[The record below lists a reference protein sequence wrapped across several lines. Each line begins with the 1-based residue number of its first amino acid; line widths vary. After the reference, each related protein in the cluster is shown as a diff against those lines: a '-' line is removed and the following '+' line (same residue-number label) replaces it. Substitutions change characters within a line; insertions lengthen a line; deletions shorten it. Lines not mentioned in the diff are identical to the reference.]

1 MKQSPDSLMFN
12 NLINLASAINGYP
25 NGIFLPFNPTFVYI
39 VNGDMGDWM
48 YGDTLEKN
56 RIFSVCTEVASEKD
70 GLWPRPERIIPLAAE
85 NLYSNLVY
93 AWGPGIIENPP
104 YVSDGKINATYL
116 NPKTDT
122 LKFKA
127 VEKNPNKHTSKVYA
141 QLINSKDSIV
151 SETLL
156 SQTDSIFS
164 GTLSFNS
171 SDENFYKV
179 RYRQSGTDIP
189 SNLYYSDA
197 GTMRFT
203 TVGPV
208 VLDSISFKKQLTYYQ
223 IKPFLKNE
231 SAFTRIKKPTV
242 KIICTDPW
250 ALPITQNIKDLREIS
265 AGGIE
270 TTGSPFQVK
279 YIDSL
284 FTGYFN
290 FKVEISSNG
299 YVYWTDSVKLIVD
312 TLSDGIE
319 LLLLPLGNNLEQNY
333 PNPFNAVT
341 TITWQLAENSK
352 VTLKVLDIVGRTVA
366 TLVNEQRSQ
375 GKYETQFNA
384 AQLPRGIYFCQ
395 LKAGE
400 FMQTRKMILLK

>member
-1 MKQSPDSLMFN
+1 LST
-12 NLINLASAINGYP
+12 AINGFR
-25 NGIFLPFNPTFVYI
+25 NGSYI
-39 VNGDMGDWM
+39 PASEAPPANGEVNDWM
-48 YGDTLEKN
+48 YGETNDKN
-56 RIFSVCTEVASEKD
+56 RIFAILTEVSNSND
-70 GLWPRPERIIPLAAE
+70 GFWPIPSRIVPLAAE
-85 NLYSNLVY
+85 NLYSCMVS

-104 YVSDGKINATYL
+104 FISDGEINAIYL
-116 NPKTDT
+116 KAKSDT
-122 LKFKA
+122 LKFNA
-127 VEKNPNKHTSKVYA
+127 VERNPDGYSSKVYA
-141 QLINSKDSIV
+141 QIVNSKDSIV

-156 SQTDSIFS
+156 TQTDSTFS
-164 GTLSFNS
+164 GSLSQNS
-171 SDENFYKV
+171 FDEDFYKV

-203 TVGPV
+203 TAGPV
-208 VLDSISFKKQLTYYQ
+208 VLDSISFKKSSLSYL
-223 IKPFLKNE
+223 IKPFIKNK
-231 SAFTRIKKPTV
+231 SAVARIKKTTV
-242 KIICTDPW
+242 KIICTDTW
-250 ALPITQNIKDLREIS
+250 ALPITYNIKDLREIS

-312 TLSDGIE
+312 TLLADTTSSSIE
-319 LLLLPLGNNLEQNY
+319 PFSLLGNNLEQNY
-333 PNPFNAVT
+333 PNPFNSIT
-341 TITWQLAENSK
+341 TINWQIAENSK

-366 TLVNEQRSQ
+366 TLVNEQRPQ
-375 GKYETQFNA
+375 GKYETQFDA
-384 AQLPRGIYFCQ
+384 TTLPKGIYFCQ

-400 FMQTRKMILLK
+400 FNQTRKMILLE